1 MHVKAVM
8 IQVIN
13 NYNIFVSVKTKWQLH
28 GRLHE
33 ICIYL
38 SDLMALINDQVNLG
52 ILILVRN

>member
-1 MHVKAVM
+1 M